1 MAHTWA
7 SPVLVV
13 RQEQRVGVN
22 LNSPSYA
29 LDVSG
34 SIGYSGSLVSTSDKT
49 LKKNIKK
56 CPDDVFSKLLQIES
70 KKFNYKN
77 EKDTKDY
84 FGFIAQDVEKLF
96 PSLVQKRGD
105 GTLTLSYVEM
115 IPLLLK
121 GIQELHKL
129 INPTGKINLG

>member
-1 MAHTWA
+1 
-7 SPVLVV
+7 VLVV
-13 RQEQRVGVN
+13 KQSQRVGVN
-22 LNSPSYA
+22 LNSPSYE

-34 SIGYSGSLVSTSDKT
+34 SIAYSGSLVSTSDKT
-49 LKKNIKK
+49 LKKNIQK
-56 CPDDVFSKLLQIES
+56 CPDDIFSKLLQIES

-129 INPTGKINLG
+129 INPTGKINVG